1 MSLARAARVAMA
13 QVSAR
18 SGARGMGSAAGA
30 GGITYEG
37 LTIQPPSFAHRAM
50 AEIMGGMMWS
60 WLFIRMYED
69 GEGLLFGHTE
79 HLDHDLHEMQHGSH
93 H

>member
-1 MSLARAARVAMA
+1 MSLARFSRSAMA
-13 QVSAR
+13 RLSGP
-18 SGARGMGSAAGA
+18 SGARSMGSATGA

-37 LTIQPPSFAHRAM
+37 LTLKPASFAHRAA

-79 HLDHDLHEMQHGSH
+79 HLDHELHEMQHGSH

>member
-1 MSLARAARVAMA
+1 MGLARFARAAMA
-13 QVSAR
+13 QLSGPA
-18 SGARGMGSAAGA
+18 GARGMGSAAGA
-30 GGITYEG
+30 GGITHEG